1 MVGSKKM
8 PTFGLEEN
16 NLYYWAQIST

>member
-1 MVGSKKM
+1 M